1 MYKIMKLDK
10 IAPEGLAIFPLDQY
24 EIGTEMADPHAMIL
38 RSFDMHQT
46 DLGANLLAVARAG
59 AGVNN
64 IPVQKCSEKGIVVF
78 NTPGANAN
86 AVKELTIAGLLL
98 ASRDIAQG
106 IAYCETLKG
115 KGSEIG
121 ALIEK
126 NKKKFAGSEIFGKTL
141 GVIGLGKIGVM
152 VANSALDLGMQV
164 VGYDPFISVESAWG
178 LSRQVQR
185 ALGLDM
191 LLTNCDYITLHM
203 PLTDTTRG
211 MLNAE
216 KFTRVKK
223 GVRILN
229 FSRGGIVNNDD
240 LVLSIKNGTVAC
252 YVTDFPDEEL
262 LNMEKVIPVPHLGAS
277 TQEAETNCAVM
288 AVRQLRDFLENGNIK
303 NSVNFPDCFLEENS
317 NVRLIVMN
325 KNIPNMVGQVS
336 TILAKAGINIIE
348 MLNKSKG
355 DYACTIIDISDQPNP
370 DMLKSLCR
378 IEGVVKVRMLKEF
391 SNQC

>member
-1 MYKIMKLDK
+1 MYKVMKLDK
-10 IAPEGLAIFPLDQY
+10 IAAEGLGLFPLDQY
-24 EIGTEMADPHAMIL
+24 EIGTEMTDPQAVIL

-46 DLGANLLAVARAG
+46 DLGQNLLAIGRAG

-86 AVKELTIAGLLL
+86 AVKELVIAGLFL

-115 KGSEIG
+115 KGTEVSN
-121 ALIEK
+121 LVEK
-126 NKKKFAGSEIFGKTL
+126 NKKKFAGSEILGKTL

-164 VGYDPFISVESAWG
+164 IGYDPFISVESAWG

-185 ALGLDM
+185 ATGLDM
-191 LLTNCDYITLHM
+191 LLANSDYISLHT

-216 KFTRVKK
+216 KFARMKK

-240 LVLSIKNGTVAC
+240 LGLGIKNGTVAR
-252 YVTDFPDEEL
+252 YVTDFPDDEL
-262 LNMEKVIPVPHLGAS
+262 LSMENVIPIPHLGAS
-277 TQEAETNCAVM
+277 TQEAESNCAVM
-288 AVRQLRDFLENGNIK
+288 VAQQLRNFLENGNIK
-303 NSVNFPDCFLEENS
+303 NSVNFPDCSLEENS
-317 NVRLIVMN
+317 NYRLVVMN

-336 TILAKAGINIIE
+336 TILAKANVNIVE

-355 DYACTIIDISDQPNP
+355 DYACTIIDASSQPSSEMIKTIAKIS
-370 DMLKSLCR
+370 
-378 IEGVVKVRMLKEF
+378 GVVKVRLLDLKK
-391 SNQC
+391 

>member
-1 MYKIMKLDK
+1 
-10 IAPEGLAIFPLDQY
+10 PLDQY
-24 EIGTEMADPHAMIL
+24 EIGTEMTDPQAVIL

-46 DLGANLLAVARAG
+46 DLGQNLLAIGRAG

-86 AVKELTIAGLLL
+86 AVKELVIAGLFL

-115 KGSEIG
+115 KGTEVSN
-121 ALIEK
+121 LVEK
-126 NKKKFAGSEIFGKTL
+126 NKKKFAGSEILGKTL

-164 VGYDPFISVESAWG
+164 IGYDPFISVESAWG

-185 ALGLDM
+185 ATGLDM
-191 LLTNCDYITLHM
+191 LLANSDYISLHT

-216 KFTRVKK
+216 KFARMKK

-240 LVLSIKNGTVAC
+240 LGLGIKNGTVAR
-252 YVTDFPDEEL
+252 YVTDFPDDEL
-262 LNMEKVIPVPHLGAS
+262 LSMENVIPIPHLGAS
-277 TQEAETNCAVM
+277 TQEAESNCAVM
-288 AVRQLRDFLENGNIK
+288 VAQQLRNFLENGNIK
-303 NSVNFPDCFLEENS
+303 NSVNFPDCSLEENS
-317 NVRLIVMN
+317 NYRLVVMN

-336 TILAKAGINIIE
+336 TILAKANVNIVE

-355 DYACTIIDISDQPNP
+355 DYACTIIDASSQPSSEMIKTIAKIS
-370 DMLKSLCR
+370 
-378 IEGVVKVRMLKEF
+378 GVVKVRLLDLKK
-391 SNQC
+391 